1 MSYLWNKFNIK
12 TFAAETIVY
21 CDGEYNPELST
32 IRPCDISKNYD
43 LPIHIIYIGKI
54 AGEKTLDIDITA
66 KNQKLFLSVD
76 IENKLPAFL
85 NIFIKNTGEN
95 SEIRSHILLTNY
107 SDLVFKCNA
116 EHLAE
121 NTGVLV
127 QTKIIGMEN
136 SNSQLS
142 GLAIIDKNANNSISD
157 IKFSGLLDK
166 TARVKF
172 VPKQKIQSVPISAE
186 HSAYIF
192 HGTAGQI
199 DYLRSA
205 GLSGNE
211 VDSVLKEAF
220 IKDFNLF

>member
-12 TFAAETIVY
+12 TFPAETIVY

-192 HGTAGQI
+192 HGTSGQI